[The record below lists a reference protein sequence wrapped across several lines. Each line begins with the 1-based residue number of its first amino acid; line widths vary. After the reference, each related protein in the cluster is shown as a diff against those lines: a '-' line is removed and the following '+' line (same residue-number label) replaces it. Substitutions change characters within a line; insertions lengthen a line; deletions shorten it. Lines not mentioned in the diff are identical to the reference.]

1 MRHILQEERRQ
12 AMKTESLL
20 WILVWAVLG
29 TVLLIG
35 QYSLLQ
41 GREDA
46 RLHAQVDASMVPPST
61 RNVSTR

>member
-1 MRHILQEERRQ
+1 
-12 AMKTESLL
+12 MKTESLL

-46 RLHAQVDASMVPPST
+46 RLHAQVDASTVQPST